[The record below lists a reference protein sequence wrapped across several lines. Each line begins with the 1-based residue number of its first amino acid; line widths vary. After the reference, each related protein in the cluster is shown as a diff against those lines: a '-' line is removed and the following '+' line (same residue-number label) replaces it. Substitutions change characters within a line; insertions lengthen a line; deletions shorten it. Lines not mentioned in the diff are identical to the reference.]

1 MRVLAWKRLTPGFT
15 EGKPDRTVHR
25 TSQVWNTYGQ
35 KSSRQGQPKDIPS
48 RGQLL
53 FLFLSNRTG
62 GSQGGHVS
70 NLGMDVQTSCFSVIQ
85 TLEGNSGTWGR
96 VHGNHVMMEK
106 LWMLIGVWVTQVF
119 AWLKFNELYNTV
131 SAFHHI

>member
-1 MRVLAWKRLTPGFT
+1 MVNQRRKVAGNLEWEARVDC
-15 EGKPDRTVHR
+15 EG
-25 TSQVWNTYGQ
+25 
-35 KSSRQGQPKDIPS
+35 
-48 RGQLL
+48 
-53 FLFLSNRTG
+53 
-62 GSQGGHVS
+62 
-70 NLGMDVQTSCFSVIQ
+70 
-85 TLEGNSGTWGR
+85 